1 MTMKELRLYVF
12 NRAGWICAVCGSK
25 IDWST
30 GQLAH
35 RIPKTKRNIKQYG
48 LLVID
53 HPFNVRAICSLRC
66 NAAVLIDNRPIEK
79 QQLIEAI
86 KRTVKNPCSENT
98 TNTMS

>member
-1 MTMKELRLYVF
+1 MDKRMTIKETRLYVF
-12 NRAGWICAVCGSK
+12 NRDSWHCVVCGKK

-48 LLVID
+48 LSVID
-53 HPFNVRAICSLRC
+53 HPFNVRATCSLRC

-86 KRTVKNPCSENT
+86 KRNKGEPQ
-98 TNTMS
+98 